1 MSLLFPVRP
10 VPERR
15 LAEDQAFYQAMR
27 AARMGNTAGGSI
39 GTDQALQSPT
49 VAACVHTVASSVSS
63 LELAGYRSADEN
75 GMPEPLNR
83 LPRLWREPS
92 AEESPEDW
100 FYKVIQAA
108 MCDGRAWGRIV
119 ARDPR
124 MSPTQIELVPDEAVS
139 VKADRS
145 TGAWMFTIDRTP
157 IDPMD
162 MWWMTGVP
170 ARHHPFG
177 ASLVHRA
184 SEPIGVQLAA
194 MQYLRTWFRDGAHP
208 TALIQTEQDLGQEQA
223 TSLKQRI
230 RDLTSGS
237 REPLLLP
244 KSVTLNPFQTSPAD
258 SEIGDVL
265 MTTATQIA
273 TFFLFPPEQV
283 GGSTGS
289 SMTYSN
295 VEQQQI
301 IILQRAVRFWMRK
314 LELSLSRAVRPDSIY
329 AKFDENDLVRTDLKT
344 KFDAIIAATGG
355 PFLTPNEG
363 REMDDRAPMVDGDA
377 LRSSAPA
384 PAVRVDDDDEALRS
398 VTLAQQMR
406 SIVSESRGPDTHIHL
421 PDSLQVEMR
430 QEPIIIPAPI
440 VNVPPAQVTVNVEP
454 TPVTVNVPPA
464 EVTVNV
470 PTQTPPI
477 VYVQPQDSGDESITF
492 TRDAQGRIVGAKKV
506 TN

>member
-1 MSLLFPVRP
+1 MFQALRNA
-10 VPERR
+10 R
-15 LAEDQAFYQAMR
+15 L
-27 AARMGNTAGGSI
+27 GSSAGGTVS
-39 GTDQALQSPT
+39 TDQALQSPT
-49 VAACVHTVASSVSS
+49 VAACVHTVASSISS
-63 LELAGYRSADEN
+63 LELEGYRSADEN

-100 FYKVIQAA
+100 FYKVVQAA
-108 MCDGRAWGRIV
+108 MCDGRAWGRIM

-124 MSPTQIELVPDEAVS
+124 MSPTQIELVPDEAVT
-139 VKADRS
+139 VKPDRS
-145 TGAWMFTIDRTP
+145 TGAWTFAIDRQP
-157 IDPMD
+157 VDPMD

-177 ASLVHRA
+177 VSLVQRA

-194 MQYLRTWFRDGAHP
+194 LHYLRTWFRDGAHP
-208 TALIQTEQDLGQEQA
+208 TALIQTETDLGPEQA
-223 TSLKQRI
+223 TGLKRRI
-230 RDLTSGS
+230 MDLTSGS

-258 SEIGDVL
+258 SEIGDVF

-273 TFFLFPPEQV
+273 TFFLFPPEQA

-301 IILQRAVRFWMRK
+301 ILMVRAIRYWMRK
-314 LELSLSRAVRPDSIY
+314 LELSLSRAVRPDAIY

-363 REMDDRAPMVDGDA
+363 REMDDRAPMADGDMLRDKA
-377 LRSSAPA
+377 PVTVPAVQQNAAQLELDLRS
-384 PAVRVDDDDEALRS
+384 
-398 VTLAQQMR
+398 MM
-406 SIVSESRGPDTHIHL
+406 SESRGPDTHIHL

-430 QEPIIIPAPI
+430 QEPIVIPAPI
-440 VNVPPAQVTVNVEP
+440 VNMPPAQVTVNVEP

-470 PTQTPPI
+470 PA
-477 VYVQPQDSGDESITF
+477 QPAPVVNVAPAQVTVAESGTESITF
-492 TRDAQGRIVGAKKV
+492 KRDQMGRIIGATKEH
-506 TN
+506 

>member
-1 MSLLFPVRP
+1 MGVAVSPKRLGFRSAPA
-10 VPERR
+10 PERR

-27 AARMGNTAGGSI
+27 AARMGNSAGGSV

-49 VAACVHTVASSVSS
+49 VAACVHTVASSISS

-124 MSPTQIELVPDEAVS
+124 MSPTQIELVPDEAVT
-139 VKADRS
+139 VRPDRQ
-145 TGAWMFTIDRTP
+145 TGAWTFKIDRQT

-177 ASLVHRA
+177 VSLVQRA
-184 SEPIGVQLAA
+184 AEPIGVQLAA
-194 MQYLRTWFRDGAHP
+194 LHYLRTWFRDGAHP
-208 TALIQTEQDLGQEQA
+208 TSLIQTEQDLGQEQA
-223 TSLKQRI
+223 TSIKARI
-230 RDLTSGS
+230 KELTSGA

-244 KSVTLNPFQTSPAD
+244 KSVTLTPFQTTPAD
-258 SEIGDVL
+258 TAIGDVF

-314 LELSLSRAVRPDSIY
+314 LELALSRTVRPEAIY

-363 REMDDRAPMVDGDA
+363 REMDDRAPLSDGDV
-377 LRSSAPA
+377 LRDNQPA
-384 PAVRVDDDDEALRS
+384 P
-398 VTLAQQMR
+398 
-406 SIVSESRGPDTHIHL
+406 GG
-421 PDSLQVEMR
+421 
-430 QEPIIIPAPI
+430 AP
-440 VNVPPAQVTVNVEP
+440 
-454 TPVTVNVPPA
+454 
-464 EVTVNV
+464 
-470 PTQTPPI
+470 
-477 VYVQPQDSGDESITF
+477 
-492 TRDAQGRIVGAKKV
+492 
-506 TN
+506 

>member
-1 MSLLFPVRP
+1 VAVEPVSLFFRQPAALEVRA
-10 VPERR
+10 
-15 LAEDQAFYQAMR
+15 AEDQAMFQALR
-27 AARMGNTAGGSI
+27 NARMGSSAGGTVS
-39 GTDQALQSPT
+39 TDQALQSPT
-49 VAACVHTVASSVSS
+49 VAACVHTVASSISS
-63 LELAGYRSADEN
+63 LELAGYRSANEN
-75 GMPEPLNR
+75 GLPEPLSR

-124 MSPTQIELVPDEAVS
+124 MSATQIELVPDEAVT
-139 VKADRS
+139 VKPDRQ
-145 TGAWMFTIDRTP
+145 TGAWTFAIDRTP
-157 IDPMD
+157 VDPMD

-177 ASLVHRA
+177 VSLVQRA

-194 MQYLRTWFRDGAHP
+194 LHYLRTWFRDGAHP
-208 TALIQTEQDLGQEQA
+208 TALIQTETDLGPEQA
-223 TSLKQRI
+223 TGLKRRI
-230 RDLTSGS
+230 MDLTSGS

-244 KSVTLNPFQTSPAD
+244 KSVTLNPFQTTPAD

-301 IILQRAVRFWMRK
+301 SLMQRAVRYWMRK
-314 LELSLSRAVRPDSIY
+314 LELSLSRAVRPEAIY
-329 AKFDENDLVRTDLKT
+329 AKFDENDMVRTDLKT

-363 REMDDRAPMVDGDA
+363 REMDDRAPVDAGDA
-377 LRSSAPA
+377 LRGPA
-384 PAVRVDDDDEALRS
+384 PA
-398 VTLAQQMR
+398 
-406 SIVSESRGPDTHIHL
+406 
-421 PDSLQVEMR
+421 
-430 QEPIIIPAPI
+430 
-440 VNVPPAQVTVNVEP
+440 TVGGV
-454 TPVTVNVPPA
+454 A
-464 EVTVNV
+464 
-470 PTQTPPI
+470 
-477 VYVQPQDSGDESITF
+477 
-492 TRDAQGRIVGAKKV
+492 
-506 TN
+506 